1 MLFIRHNDG
10 SLGIL
15 TRVVIGPLA
24 TMETM
29 MLQNNW
35 HAQDSSEIFA
45 WFKSS
50 LNGLSTTEAEL
61 RIKTNGTNELE
72 LFKRPNALM
81 RFLRQFHNILIYV
94 LMLSA
99 IATAF
104 LGHMVDTGVI
114 VGVVVINAIFGFIQ
128 EGKAETAM
136 EAIRDMLAP
145 NASVIRNGV
154 RLEIPTKFLVVGDIV
169 LIKSGDKVPADLR
182 LIETKNLQ
190 IQEAILTGESNVAE
204 KSAMI
209 VPVDAKLGDRIN
221 MAYSGTIVA
230 YGKGTGIVVATAA
243 STEIGKISTLLKNT
257 PSITTPLLKQIN
269 TLGQWLTLAITILA
283 MVTFAIGIWYW
294 HNPIEQMFIA
304 AVGLAVAAI
313 PEGLP
318 ATITIILAIGVA
330 RMAKNNAI
338 IRHLPAVETMGAVT
352 TICTDKT
359 GTLTRN
365 EQTVKHIITTRAHY
379 SLEECDILAA
389 VSEHED
395 LLLAINAAILCND
408 AEFSK
413 NQNNEIA
420 IHGNPVDKALLF
432 LSSIVKINVQLL
444 QNSYPRSDLIPYES
458 EHKFMATL
466 HHDHND
472 IYKQSIAYVKGA
484 PERILSMCS
493 PETNHQYWSEKI
505 TTLARQGYRVIAIAT
520 KKFTLE
526 KPTLLFSDIEH
537 DLNLLA
543 IFGLIDAPRL
553 EVAESISQC
562 HDAGIR
568 VKMITGDHADTA
580 LTIASQ
586 VGIDSEY
593 GAITGSDIDKM
604 NDSELAESVKRI
616 NIFARTS
623 PQHKFRL
630 VQALQA
636 NGELVAMTGDGVN
649 DAPALRKADIG
660 IAMGKRGAEIAKES
674 AAMVLADDNFVTIT
688 HAVKEGRVVYDNLI
702 KLILLIL
709 PTNIAEALVIVA
721 AILFGLA
728 LPITP
733 VQILWVNMITSVTL
747 GIALGFEPA
756 EADIMKRP
764 PRKTKQP
771 ILSLFVIWRVVFV
784 SILLTCFVFVLFVA
798 LRRAYSVDLDTA
810 RTAAINMIVLGE
822 IVYLINCRKIYNSAC
837 NIKDLI
843 ENKIALIAI
852 AATLCLQLLLTYT
865 PIMQHFFG
873 TKPISALQW
882 LCIITLSV
890 IIFALVE
897 LEKLIIRCCV
907 IKPNNK

>member
-1 MLFIRHNDG
+1 
-10 SLGIL
+10 
-15 TRVVIGPLA
+15 
-24 TMETM
+24 M

-35 HAQDSSEIFA
+35 HAKDISEIFT
-45 WFKSS
+45 WLKSS
-50 LNGLSTTEAEL
+50 PNGLSAAEAEL
-61 RIKTNGTNELE
+61 RIKTNGPNELE
-72 LFKRPNALM
+72 LFKRPSALM
-81 RFLRQFHNILIYV
+81 RFFKQFHNILIYV
-94 LMLSA
+94 LIISA

-104 LGHMVDTGVI
+104 LGHIVDTGVI
-114 VGVVVINAIFGFIQ
+114 IGVVVINAIFGFIQ
-128 EGKAETAM
+128 EGKAQAAM

-145 NASVIRNGV
+145 NANVIRDEV
-154 RLEIPTKFLVVGDIV
+154 RLEIPTKLLVVGDVV

-204 KSAMI
+204 KSTI
-209 VPVDAKLGDRIN
+209 ITPIDAKLGDRIN
-221 MAYSGTIVA
+221 MAYSGTSVA
-230 YGKGTGIVVATAA
+230 CGRGTGIVVATAIN
-243 STEIGKISTLLKNT
+243 TEIGKISTLLKNT
-257 PSITTPLLKQIN
+257 PSITTPLLRQIN
-269 TLGQWLTLAITILA
+269 TMGQWLTLAITLLA
-283 MVTFAIGIWYW
+283 IVTFAVGIWYW

-365 EQTVKHIITTRAHY
+365 EQVVEHIVTIQSHYNITE
-379 SLEECDILAA
+379 SDLLAA
-389 VSEHED
+389 VRAHED

-413 NQNNEIA
+413 LQNNEVSIY
-420 IHGNPVDKALLF
+420 GNPVDKALLF
-432 LSSIVKINVQLL
+432 LSTITKIDAQFL

-472 IYKQSIAYVKGA
+472 IHKQGIAYVKGA

-493 PETNHQYWSEKI
+493 LETNHQYWQEKI
-505 TTLARQGYRVIAIAT
+505 TALARQGYRVIAIAS
-520 KKFTLE
+520 KKFTTE
-526 KPTLLFSDIEH
+526 KQTLSFNDIEH
-537 DLNLLA
+537 ELSLLA

-562 HDAGIR
+562 HAAGIR
-568 VKMITGDHADTA
+568 VKMITGDHAETA
-580 LTIASQ
+580 LTTATQ
-586 VGIDSEY
+586 VGINSEY
-593 GAITGSDIDKM
+593 GALTGGDIDNL
-604 NDSELAESVKRI
+604 NDTELAEKIKNI

-630 VQALQA
+630 VQALQT

-660 IAMGKRGAEIAKES
+660 IAMGKKGAEIAKES

-688 HAVKEGRVVYDNLI
+688 HAIKEGRVVYDNLI
-702 KLILLIL
+702 KLILLVL
-709 PTNIAEALVIVA
+709 PTNIAEALIIVM

-756 EADIMKRP
+756 EADIMQKP
-764 PRKTKQP
+764 PRPTNQP
-771 ILSLFVIWRVVFV
+771 ILSLFVIWRVSFV
-784 SILLTCFVFVLFVA
+784 SALLVCSVFGLFIF
-798 LRRAYSVDLDTA
+798 LRRVGGVDLETA

-837 NIKDLI
+837 NIKGLI

-852 AATLCLQLLLTYT
+852 VATLVLQLLLTYV

-873 TKPISALQW
+873 TKPISAW
-882 LCIITLSV
+882 HWVYIAIMAIIL
-890 IIFALVE
+890 FALVE
-897 LEKLIIRCCV
+897 LEKAVMRFRATKFIG
-907 IKPNNK
+907 IKK